1 MDHPS
6 QTMPTHIQ
14 STMADNVGHSG
25 TQLYSDT
32 GTLPTTATPLC
43 PAPDN
48 TAFDQTG
55 GLVSKDPY
63 SYLSVMIPI

>member
-1 MDHPS
+1 
-6 QTMPTHIQ
+6 MPTHIQ

-32 GTLPTTATPLC
+32 GTLPTTATPPC

-55 GLVSKDPY
+55 GLVSKDP
-63 SYLSVMIPI
+63 